1 MEKLTP
7 QEEEIMLI
15 IWQMKEGFIKDF
27 IEKMPEPKSPYT
39 TVASIVK
46 NLEKKQYVKSRKM
59 GNMWFYTPAIAE
71 TEYKK
76 KFLTGFVSNY
86 FSNSFKELVSFFAKE
101 EELSS
106 DDLKDIIELIEK
118 KKTDKK

>member
-1 MEKLTP
+1 
-7 QEEEIMLI
+7 
-15 IWQMKEGFIKDF
+15 
-27 IEKMPEPKSPYT
+27 
-39 TVASIVK
+39 
-46 NLEKKQYVKSRKM
+46 M